1 MEGGGPLI
9 ASLRRLGGRVPP
21 ADNEHLDV
29 APDGGFRMW
38 RSANTAVAGRFAGSL
53 DGAELA
59 ALVEEARAAAA
70 AGDLEAQ
77 AFPDDAIERVEV
89 GGARAVMGGA
99 SRLEGPW
106 AALVAHLHRLLDELT
121 DRPLAALALQLDRG
135 GRRAWLVHR
144 GSQPLRLELSKLS
157 ARAVLWGPNWWLLE
171 DWRSGEAALPG
182 GAAPAGSADTVSEA
196 APGGAAEGA
205 GSEVVVA
212 GPGWSLELPFG
223 HGFEPGPDRT
233 IQAFAE
239 LVVIERDL
247 PVQVGLVATSPFT
260 GAD

>member
-21 ADNEHLDV
+21 ADNEHLEV

-70 AGDLEAQ
+70 AGDLEVQ
-77 AFPDDAIERVEV
+77 VLPDDAIERVEV
-89 GGARAVMGGA
+89 DGARAEMGGG

-121 DRPLAALALQLDRG
+121 DRPLAALALQLDQG
-135 GRRAWLVHR
+135 GRRARLVHC
-144 GSQPLRLELSKLS
+144 GSEPLRLELSKLS
-157 ARAVLWGPNWWLLE
+157 ARAVLWGPGWWLLE
-171 DWRSGEAALPG
+171 DWRSG
-182 GAAPAGSADTVSEA
+182 GAAPPGGTAPAGEAVPAGYAQGAGSAA
-196 APGGAAEGA
+196 
-205 GSEVVVA
+205 VVA

-247 PVQVGLVATSPFT
+247 PVQVGLVAASPFT

>member
-1 MEGGGPLI
+1 
-9 ASLRRLGGRVPP
+9 
-21 ADNEHLDV
+21 
-29 APDGGFRMW
+29 MW

-70 AGDLEAQ
+70 AGDLEVQ
-77 AFPDDAIERVEV
+77 VLPDDAIERVEV
-89 GGARAVMGGA
+89 DGARAEMGGG
-99 SRLEGPW
+99 SRLDGPW

-121 DRPLAALALQLDRG
+121 DRPLAALALQLDQG

-144 GSQPLRLELSKLS
+144 GSEPLRLELSKLS
-157 ARAVLWGPNWWLLE
+157 ARAVLWGPGWWLLE
-171 DWRSGEAALPG
+171 DWRSGGAAPPGGTAPAGEAAAAG
-182 GAAPAGSADTVSEA
+182 DAAPAGETATA
-196 APGGAAEGA
+196 GGAAAGGAAQGA
-205 GSEVVVA
+205 GSAAVVA

-247 PVQVGLVATSPFT
+247 PVQVGLVAASPFT